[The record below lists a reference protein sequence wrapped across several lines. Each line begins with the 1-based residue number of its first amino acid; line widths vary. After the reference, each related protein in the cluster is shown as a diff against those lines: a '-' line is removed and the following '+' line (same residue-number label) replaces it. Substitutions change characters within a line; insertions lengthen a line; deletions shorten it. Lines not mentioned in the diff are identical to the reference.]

1 MVSTMIEIIFKT
13 KNNKIIY
20 FEVKGHANLSNYG
33 TDIVCSAISST
44 TLMTINGILEI
55 LNLRPYFILKE
66 GHSLCDLTNCD
77 IDLAQNL
84 VKSYYVFVKEL
95 AKKYPKNL
103 KFKVME
109 V

>member
-1 MVSTMIEIIFKT
+1 MVSKMINVIFKMC
-13 KNNKIIY
+13 NSNIVY
-20 FEVKGHANLSNYG
+20 FEVTGHSNLSDYG
-33 TDIVCSAISST
+33 TDIVCSAVSST

-55 LNLRPYFILKE
+55 LNLRPYFVLEE
-66 GHSLCDLTNCD
+66 GHSLCDLTNTD
-77 IDLAQNL
+77 INLSQTL
-84 VKSYYVFVKEL
+84 VKSYYAFIKEL